1 MGQGPRLTARTV
13 ATDPATEIADWHFK
27 LGEIELFGAPGL
39 SGWHASN
46 SHTRWNMRTTTAPAP
61 MTAWSPIVIPGVM
74 IAPVPRKTPWFQ
86 AARRR

>member
-46 SHTRWNMRTTTAPAP
+46 SHTRWNMAYDNGASADDCMVADRDPLE
-61 MTAWSPIVIPGVM
+61 
-74 IAPVPRKTPWFQ
+74 
-86 AARRR
+86 